1 MIIRAKITPNAKKPE
16 ITQVDGNK
24 YKIKVDAPASDGKA
38 NARLIEILSDYF
50 KIPKSSV
57 SIVKGHRSKN
67 KLVDIHKP

>member
-1 MIIRAKITPNAKKPE
+1 MIISVRVIPNSKKPE
-16 ITQVDGNK
+16 ITELGSNC

-50 KIPKSSV
+50 KIPKSSIR
-57 SIVKGHRSKN
+57 IVKGHKSKN